1 MGPGTVLSAV
11 ERVQP
16 ERQCPSM
23 SGRIEGRERLRM
35 RIRISRRMKLDVMR
49 VERLEG
55 VRGRKGLGE
64 VDIRMDSKCV

>member
-16 ERQCPSM
+16 GRQCPSM
-23 SGRIEGRERLRM
+23 SVRIEGRERMRM
-35 RIRISRRMKLDVMR
+35 RINRRMRLDVMR

-55 VRGRKGLGE
+55 GRRRKGWGE
-64 VDIRMDSKCV
+64 VDIRMDSKCVC